1 MAKESLKN
9 KTIKGTAWSAA
20 DAFLGQGVSFVV
32 GVILARLLSP
42 EEYGLIGLCLIVN
55 TVLAGF
61 VDSGFS
67 TALIRKVDANDD
79 DYNTMFIV
87 NMFMSILLYFVV
99 FFTSSLIADFFGRAE
114 LIDLIK
120 ITGLVISS

>member
-20 DAFLGQGVSFVV
+20 DAFLGQGVSFVI

>member
-1 MAKESLKN
+1 MAEESLKN

-20 DAFLGQGVSFVV
+20 DAFLGQGVSFVI

>member
-1 MAKESLKN
+1 M
-9 KTIKGTAWSAA
+9 
-20 DAFLGQGVSFVV
+20 
-32 GVILARLLSP
+32 LSP

-55 TVLAGF
+55 AVLEGF

>member
-20 DAFLGQGVSFVV
+20 DAFLGQGVSFVI

-79 DYNTMFIV
+79 DL
-87 NMFMSILLYFVV
+87 ILCL
-99 FFTSSLIADFFGRAE
+99 
-114 LIDLIK
+114 
-120 ITGLVISS
+120 

>member
-20 DAFLGQGVSFVV
+20 DALLGQGVSFVI

>member
-1 MAKESLKN
+1 MAKEFLKN

-20 DAFLGQGVSFVV
+20 DAFLGQGVSFVI

>member
-20 DAFLGQGVSFVV
+20 DAFLGQGVSFVI

-114 LIDLIK
+114 LTDLIK

>member
-20 DAFLGQGVSFVV
+20 DAFLGQGVSFVI

-120 ITGLVISS
+120 ITGQVISS

>member
-20 DAFLGQGVSFVV
+20 DTFLSQGVSFVI
-32 GVILARLLSP
+32 GIILARLLSP
-42 EEYGLIGLCLIVN
+42 EEYCLIGLCLIVN
-55 TVLAGF
+55 AVLEGF

-67 TALIRKVDANDD
+67 TAVIRKVDANDN

-114 LIDLIK
+114 LTDLIK

>member
-9 KTIKGTAWSAA
+9 KTIKGTSWSAA
-20 DAFLGQGVSFVV
+20 DAFIGQGVSFVI

-55 TVLAGF
+55 AVLEGF

-67 TALIRKVDANDD
+67 TAVIRKVDANDN
-79 DYNTMFIV
+79 DYN
-87 NMFMSILLYFVV
+87 NYLYF
-99 FFTSSLIADFFGRAE
+99 FQH
-114 LIDLIK
+114 
-120 ITGLVISS
+120 